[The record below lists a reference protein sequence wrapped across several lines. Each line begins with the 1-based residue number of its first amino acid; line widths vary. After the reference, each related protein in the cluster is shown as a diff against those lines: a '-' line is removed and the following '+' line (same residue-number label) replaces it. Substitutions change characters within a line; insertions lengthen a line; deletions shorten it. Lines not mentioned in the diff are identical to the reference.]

1 MRNDGQTYH
10 GSQSQS
16 NGSIEADRNGSCI
29 NEGANLVEE
38 DDQELSTNQE
48 NILLSIEV
56 AENQIVSQSQ
66 SQRPNN

>member
-1 MRNDGQTYH
+1 MRNDGKTYH

-29 NEGANLVEE
+29 NEGANLVKE
-38 DDQELSTNQE
+38 DDQELSNNQE

-56 AENQIVSQSQ
+56 AEKQIVSH
-66 SQRPNN
+66 NHNV